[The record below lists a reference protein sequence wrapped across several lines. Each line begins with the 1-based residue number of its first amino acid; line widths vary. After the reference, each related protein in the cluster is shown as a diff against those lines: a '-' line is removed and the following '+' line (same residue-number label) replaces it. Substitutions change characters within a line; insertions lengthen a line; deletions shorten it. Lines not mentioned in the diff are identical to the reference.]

1 MDNVASQAATSAPP
15 ERGIVGGSFP
25 GVLNTR
31 LAAGKGK
38 FVDDFSFPNMTY
50 AAILRSPFAHA
61 RIISI
66 DTSAA
71 EALPGVLY
79 VITGAEVLANMDP
92 IPENYAK
99 APMGAKKFEW
109 YPLCTDKVRYV
120 GEAVAAVVATDK
132 YTAAQALSYIEV
144 DYEELPAVVDPE
156 AALEPDA
163 PLIEPS
169 WGDNILI
176 TRDFV
181 VGDPDTAFSD
191 ESDGVLTGSVKC
203 NRVTGSAIEPR
214 GVVATYDPYEDFLT
228 VWSSTQDPH
237 PLRTF
242 IATTLRIP
250 ERGMRVVQ
258 PNVGG
263 GFGLKQ
269 PTFQEEPLVAYL
281 ARKLCRPVKWIEER
295 NENFMTGGH
304 ARDTGFE
311 YEVAYKND
319 GQVVGLKLRVIADI
333 GAPAAFCG
341 WGMSFV
347 SWYCLPGVYKIPN
360 VRMQLTSVVTNKCPW
375 NSYRGYGK
383 DAAAFVMDRV
393 MDAVSKATSVD
404 RTEIRFKNFIPPEDF
419 PYPQSS
425 GAIFDSGNYPGA
437 LRKLLDLLA
446 YEDFPRIQEEER
458 KKGRYL
464 GLGIGQELTPEG
476 ASMPGSLI
484 VGGFDGT
491 NVRISP
497 TGDVTVLTGVT
508 SPGSGNETGI
518 AQIVAQ
524 ELGLKDISRIR
535 VVQGDT
541 DTCPWGLGNYSSRSI
556 LYGGSSA
563 HLTAIELKDRMKEVA
578 ARMLEAS
585 PEDIEL
591 KDERFSVTGAPE
603 QSLAFQEVVTQFYYN
618 PHGKHMYGE
627 AGNSEP
633 ALEATKHFKIE
644 NVYHQ
649 PETQGRFSSYPTW
662 PFGAS
667 GCLVEVD
674 PQTGH
679 VKLLDYYLVH
689 DAGTI
694 INPLL
699 ADAQLHGGI
708 AQGIGG
714 VLFEEL
720 AYDETGQIQT
730 TTFMDY
736 TIPTTME
743 MPNIHLGHQQTPS
756 PFTPLGAKGVGESG
770 VGGCLGSIASAIEN
784 AFPDLDLRLN
794 SLPFTP
800 QKVWAAIQEAKGRS
814 PR

>member
-1 MDNVASQAATSAPP
+1 MSQTPTESTS
-15 ERGIVGGSFP
+15 EVTRENRVIGRSFP
-25 GVLNTR
+25 GKLNSR
-31 LAAGKGK
+31 LVAGKGQ
-38 FVDDFSFPNMTY
+38 FVDDIRLPGTVYM
-50 AAILRSPFAHA
+50 AVLRSPFAHA
-61 RIISI
+61 KIRSI
-66 DTSAA
+66 DTSPA
-71 EALPGVLY
+71 EDLPGVLY
-79 VITGAEVLANMDP
+79 VITGDEILANMDP
-92 IPENYAK
+92 IPEAYDTA
-99 APMGAKKFEW
+99 AMGAKKVEW
-109 YPLCTDKVRYV
+109 YPLCTDRARYV
-120 GEAVAAVVATDK
+120 GEAVAAVVAEDR
-132 YTAAQALSYIEV
+132 YLANEALSYIDV
-144 DYEELPAVVDPE
+144 DYEELDPVVDPM
-156 AALEPDA
+156 AALESDS
-163 PLIEPS
+163 PLVEPS

-181 VGDPDTAFSD
+181 VGDPDTAFA
-191 ESDGVLTGSVKC
+191 EEADGILTGSVKC
-203 NRVTGSAIEPR
+203 NRVTGTAIEPR
-214 GVVATYDPYEDFLT
+214 GVVAQYDPYEEVLT

-237 PLRTF
+237 PLRTY
-242 IATTLRIP
+242 IAMTLRIP
-250 ERGMRVVQ
+250 ERGVHVIQ

-281 ARKLCRPVKWIEER
+281 ARKLGRPVKWIEER

-304 ARDTGFE
+304 ARDTRFK

-319 GQVVGLKLRVIADI
+319 GQVVALKLQVTADI

-347 SWYCLPGVYKIPN
+347 SWYCLPGTYKISN

-393 MDAVSKATSVD
+393 MDAVTKATGLD
-404 RTEIRFKNFIPPEDF
+404 RVEVRFKNFIPPEEF
-419 PYPQSS
+419 PYPQAS

-437 LRKLLDLLA
+437 LRQLLDLID
-446 YEDFPRIQEEER
+446 YENFPRLQEEAR
-458 KKGRYL
+458 KEGRYI

-491 NVRISP
+491 NVRVGP

-518 AQIVAQ
+518 AQIVAE

-535 VVQGDT
+535 VIQGDT

-556 LYGGSSA
+556 LYGGSAAHISA
-563 HLTAIELKDRMKEVA
+563 VQLKERMKEVA

-585 PEDIEL
+585 PDDVEVEDEM
-591 KDERFSVTGAPE
+591 FSITGAPTR
-603 QSLAFQEVVTQFYYN
+603 SVAFLDVVRQFYRH
-618 PHGKHMYGE
+618 PHGEYMYGE
-627 AGNSEP
+627 KGNSEP
-633 ALEATKHFKIE
+633 ALEATKHFKIQ

-662 PFGAS
+662 PFGAAA
-667 GCLVEVD
+667 CIVEVD
-674 PQTGH
+674 PASGF

-699 ADAQLHGGI
+699 AQAQLHGGI

-720 AYDETGQIQT
+720 AYDEYGQIQT

-736 TIPTTME
+736 TVPTTIE
-743 MPNIHLGHQQTPS
+743 MPNIHLGHQETRS
-756 PFTPLGAKGVGESG
+756 PFSPLGAKGVGESG
-770 VGGCLGSIASAIEN
+770 VGGTLGSIASAIEN
-784 AFPDLDLRLN
+784 AFPDLDLQLN
-794 SLPFTP
+794 TLPFTP
-800 QKVWAAIQEAKGRS
+800 HKVWSAIQEAKVSRQ
-814 PR
+814 

>member
-1 MDNVASQAATSAPP
+1 MSQSPVQAAPQP
-15 ERGIVGGSFP
+15 GQKRVIGRSFP
-25 GVLNTR
+25 GKLNSR
-31 LAAGKGK
+31 LAAGKGQ
-38 FVDDFSFPNMTY
+38 FIDDITLPGMSY
-50 AAILRSPFAHA
+50 LAVLRSPFAHA
-61 RIISI
+61 KITSI

-79 VITGAEVLANMDP
+79 VITGPEVLENMDA
-92 IPENYAK
+92 IPENYDK
-99 APMGAKKFEW
+99 AAMGAKKFDW
-109 YPLCTDKVRYV
+109 YPLCGDRARYV
-120 GEAVAAVVATDK
+120 GEAVAAVVAEDR
-132 YTAAQALSYIEV
+132 YTANQALSSIDV
-144 DYEELPAVVDPE
+144 DYEELEPIVDPL
-156 AALEPDA
+156 AALEPDS
-163 PLIEPS
+163 PLVEPS

-181 VGDPDTAFSD
+181 VGDPDAAFTK
-191 ESDGVLTGSVKC
+191 EADGTLTGSVKC
-203 NRVTGSAIEPR
+203 NRVTGTAIEPR
-214 GVVATYDPYEDFLT
+214 GVVAQYDPYEEKLT

-242 IATTLRIP
+242 IAMTLRIP
-250 ERGMRVVQ
+250 ERELHVIQ

-281 ARKLCRPVKWIEER
+281 ARKLGRPVKWIEER

-304 ARDTGFE
+304 ARDTQLN
-311 YEVAYKND
+311 YQVAYKND
-319 GQVVGLKLRVIADI
+319 GQVVGLKLQVIADI

-393 MDAVSKATSVD
+393 MDAVTKATGLERLDV
-404 RTEIRFKNFIPPEDF
+404 RFKNFIPPEDF
-419 PYPQSS
+419 PYPQAS

-437 LRKLLDLLA
+437 LKKLLELID
-446 YEDFPRIQEEER
+446 YESFPRRQAEAR
-458 KKGRYL
+458 KDGRYI

-491 NVRISP
+491 NVRVGP

-518 AQIVAQ
+518 AQIVAE
-524 ELGLKDISRIR
+524 ELGLKDISRVR
-535 VVQGDT
+535 VIQGDT

-556 LYGGSSA
+556 LYGGSAAHISA
-563 HLTAIELKDRMKEVA
+563 VQLKERMKEVA
-578 ARMLEAS
+578 SRMLEAS
-585 PEDIEL
+585 ADDLEVE
-591 KDERFSVTGAPE
+591 DERFSVKGAPARSVTFE
-603 QSLAFQEVVTQFYYN
+603 DVVRQFYQH
-618 PHGKHMYGE
+618 PHGKHMYGDK
-627 AGNSEP
+627 GNSEP
-633 ALEATKHFKIE
+633 ALEATNHFKIQ

-649 PETQGRFSSYPTW
+649 PDTQGRFSSYPTW
-662 PFGAS
+662 PFGAAA
-667 GCLVEVD
+667 CIVEVD
-674 PQTGH
+674 PETGH

-699 ADAQLHGGI
+699 AQAQLHGGI
-708 AQGIGG
+708 AQGVGG

-720 AYDETGQIQT
+720 AYDENGQIQT

-743 MPNIHLGHQQTPS
+743 MPNIHLEHQETPS

-770 VGGCLGSIASAIEN
+770 VGGTLGSIASAIEN
-784 AFPDLDLRLN
+784 AFPDLDLELN
-794 SLPFTP
+794 TLPFTP
-800 QKVWAAIQEAKGRS
+800 HKVWAALQVAKARS
-814 PR
+814 K